1 MKTKKFLKIL
11 RAYPQSDNI
20 LVPKKDD
27 ILRDTKIFLPIWT
40 FQIFFTTSHRYM
52 KVHGTFYVSL
62 YSPNFEAALWLR
74 YRVKYFLELIK

>member
-27 ILRDTKIFLPIWT
+27 ILRDTKIFLPI
-40 FQIFFTTSHRYM
+40 
-52 KVHGTFYVSL
+52 
-62 YSPNFEAALWLR
+62 
-74 YRVKYFLELIK
+74 